1 MRSYRIPVKRLLAA
15 LTPLITVAVLPV
27 HAPAQGVEDWA
38 VILEPRADSVRPPP
52 IREAGVRWMPA
63 LPEEGSSFGLHILRP
78 RNSMRITAIQG
89 RVGESDV
96 RIGRVGSDWFGIAG
110 IPIGVS
116 GPVELSLRLEYENG
130 ESRTQ
135 TVRIEVAA
143 REFAS
148 TEMRVAPQ
156 YSAPPPEV
164 QTRIQ
169 RDRER
174 IGAALSSVT
183 DDWLID
189 GPFRAPRP
197 IVVTSPFGQRR
208 VFNGELRSRH
218 TGLDLAG
225 NPGDPVRSSGRGR
238 VVLAD
243 DFYFSGNGVFV
254 DHGMGV
260 FTGYFHLSRIL
271 VEPGQ
276 IVEAGDLLGEVGS
289 TGRVTGPHLH
299 WSLWIDGVGLDA
311 GSLLAIPFP

>member
-1 MRSYRIPVKRLLAA
+1 V
-15 LTPLITVAVLPV
+15 VLPV
-27 HAPAQGVEDWA
+27 DVPAQGVEDWA
-38 VILEPRADSVRPPP
+38 VILGPRADSVRPPP
-52 IREAGVRWMPA
+52 IREAGIRWTPA
-63 LPEEGSSFGLHILRP
+63 LPEEGSSFGIRILRP
-78 RNSMRITAIQG
+78 RNSMRITAIDG
-89 RVGESDV
+89 SIGETAV
-96 RIGRVGSDWFGIAG
+96 RIGQIGSDWLGIVG
-110 IPIGVS
+110 IPIGTS
-116 GPVELSLRLEYENG
+116 GSVELTLRLEYENG
-130 ESRTQ
+130 EWRTQ
-135 TVRIEVAA
+135 TAMIDIAA
-143 REFAS
+143 RELAS
-148 TEMRVAPQ
+148 TQMRVAQQ

-164 QTRIQ
+164 QARIQ

-183 DDWLID
+183 VEWLID
-189 GPFRAPRP
+189 GQFRAPRP
-197 IVVTSPFGQRR
+197 MVITSPFGQRR

-225 NPGDPVRSSGRGR
+225 DPGDAVRSSGRGR

-276 IVEAGDLLGEVGS
+276 MVDAGELLGEVGS

-299 WSLWIDGVGLDA
+299 WSLWVDGVGLDA